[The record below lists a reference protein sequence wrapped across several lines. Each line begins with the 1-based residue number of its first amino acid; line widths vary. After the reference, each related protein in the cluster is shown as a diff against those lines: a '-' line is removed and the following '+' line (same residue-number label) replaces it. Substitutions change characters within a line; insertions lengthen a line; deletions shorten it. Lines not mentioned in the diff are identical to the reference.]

1 MGLNIMFWNCQGI
14 RPKRKELQLYLTENS
29 IDIIALNETFLNK
42 KYTFKVPGYDTIRK
56 DRSTGVKGGVAFL
69 VKHGLVVNKE
79 YRNEDFNIIT
89 DNEALAINLEL
100 SNNQNLTL
108 ATIYCPNG
116 NPSSSL
122 FHTISNLSD
131 NVMFIG
137 DFNSKLESFGCA
149 KKNTSGPML
158 KTIQNKLNLIYL
170 NNDEHTHMDR
180 ANGSTDI
187 LDMAFV
193 SPNLAIHDI
202 QFQIGDDLGSDHL
215 PIEISIDT
223 TPHRNTYTNH
233 TKYKF
238 DQTDREVFE
247 STLEEALGSADFSG
261 PMSTSDLDKYADFI
275 IAAISTAVDKA
286 IPTSKSVRPESTPI
300 SDETRALI
308 KEKRKLRRLYSQ
320 KKDPA
325 VKTRINQ
332 LQKQVKEDL
341 KLESLVSWENFCNSI
356 SLESDPSKSWRK
368 IKNFLKPKGQRDY
381 PTLHHANKVAKTNAD
396 KAQLFAESVERHFGI
411 ESDHFDSNHFHDVN
425 KFVEDNHR
433 HFYAPEDPDDYRF
446 DVGNE
451 HELVADVDATTLI
464 KLVKFLKRGK
474 APGPDTIPNEV
485 LRLGTTTSLFHHLAK
500 LFTSSIQ
507 LGYIPTAWKIA
518 TLRMLL
524 KPDKLPSLTT
534 SYRPIS
540 LISSIMKLFERVI
553 EQRLRSHLEHIGFI
567 NKHQSGFRR
576 AKSTDDHLFRLSQ
589 SIMESFNKGEHV
601 VAAFLD
607 VEKAFDNVWHNGLRY
622 KIFQLDLPTKMTRWL
637 SDFLVGRLIQVNVN
651 NFFSNQINPKAG
663 VPQGSVLSPLLF
675 LIYVNDLPAP
685 HHNQNSLSQFADD
698 TAQWAFSLS
707 VRIAA
712 KLLQQDLLNLAMWC
726 AKWRIK
732 LNPEKT
738 KVIIFS
744 RSILAR
750 KTELN
755 LKLYGETLKIYP
767 QVKFLGITFD
777 SQLNFKKHFEDIL
790 DRCNTRYYRLRLLAN
805 KKWGPSPSTLI
816 QIYKQCVRPIFEYGA
831 LSTITTSDNIISK
844 IQRLQNK
851 FIRLALRLPKYI
863 CSKLLHDST
872 GLPYVK
878 DRLLSCATKSLD
890 RIAQN
895 PLVEESISR
904 NRLNPAWDRFPTP
917 LSVVRPGQPSA

>member
-1 MGLNIMFWNCQGI
+1 MFWNCQGS
-14 RPKRKELQLYLTENS
+14 RPKRKELELYLTENS

-56 DRSTGVKGGVAFL
+56 DRSTGVRGGVAFL

-89 DNEALAINLEL
+89 ENEALAINLEL

-122 FHTISNLSD
+122 FHAIFNLSD
-131 NVMFIG
+131 NVMFVG

-202 QFQIGDDLGSDHL
+202 QFQIGDELGSDHL

-223 TPHRNTYTNH
+223 SPHRNTYTNH

-261 PMSTSDLDKYADFI
+261 LMSTSDLDKYADFI
-275 IAAISTAVDKA
+275 ITAISTAVDKA
-286 IPTSKSVRPESTPI
+286 IPKSKSVRPESTPI

-320 KKDPA
+320 NKDPA

-341 KLESLVSWENFCNSI
+341 KVESLVSWENFCNSI
-356 SLESDPSKSWRK
+356 SLESDPNKSWRK
-368 IKNFLKPKGQRDY
+368 IKNFLRPKGQRDY
-381 PTLHHANKVAKTNAD
+381 PTLRHANKVAKTNAD
-396 KAQLFAESVERHFGI
+396 KAQLFAESVEKHFGI

-433 HFYAPEDPDDYRF
+433 YFYPPEDPDDYRF

-451 HELVADVDATTLI
+451 HELVADVDAPTLI

-507 LGYIPTAWKIA
+507 LGYIPTAWKVA

-589 SIMESFNKGEHV
+589 SIMESFNRGEHV

-607 VEKAFDNVWHNGLRY
+607 VEKAFDNVWQNGLRY

-698 TAQWAFSLS
+698 TAQWAFSLN
-707 VRIAA
+707 VRFAA
-712 KLLQQDLLNLAMWC
+712 KLLQQDLLKLAMWC

-777 SQLNFKKHFEDIL
+777 SQLKFKKHFEDIL
-790 DRCNTRYYRLRLLAN
+790 DRCNTQYHRLRLLAN
-805 KKWGPSPSTLI
+805 QKWGPSPSTLI
-816 QIYKQCVRPIFEYGA
+816 QIYKQCIRPIFEYGA

-895 PLVEESISR
+895 PLVGESISR

-917 LSVVRPGQPSA
+917 LSVVRPGQSSV